1 MTKKQEATPDVV
13 KEVKEVKEVKA
24 LDHEQYIKSLNIPF
38 TALFEVVKYNDK
50 YQVIKG
56 GQLIGEY
63 IDKAKADKTARLFN
77 LSEKETQKRYGHL
90 NKK

>member
-1 MTKKQEATPDVV
+1 MAKKTIDTKETTPEV
-13 KEVKEVKEVKA
+13 KPEVKEVKEVK

-38 TALFEVVKYNDK
+38 TQWFEVRKFNDK

-63 IDKAKADKTARLFN
+63 TDKKKADYTANIFN
-77 LSEKETQKRYGHL
+77 TSEKRTLRDYKG
-90 NKK
+90 